1 MRIPTKFI
9 ATFSVNGGNE
19 ETMERPNKAKMA
31 EELRKTIRNRA
42 GEDGNGQYEIRK
54 IFTDEERSKMPIP
67 NNIKGQII
75 ELATFTNG
83 KNWSY
88 ERPFKKYF

>member
-19 ETMERPNKAKMA
+19 ETMERPNKAKMVD
-31 EELRKTIRNRA
+31 ELRKIIRERA
-42 GEDGNGQYEIRK
+42 GESGNGRYEIRN
-54 IFTDEERSKMPIP
+54 IFTTEERSKMPIP
-67 NNIKGQII
+67 DDIKGQII
-75 ELATFTNG
+75 ELATFING
-83 KNWSY
+83 KNWSC